1 LDTNI
6 IGTVPLFA
14 ELSEED
20 RNTLTGLLSETNLK
34 RGESLFHE
42 GDAGDRLYIIVDG
55 KIKLGHLA
63 ADGRENLIAILGPR
77 EILGELSLFDL
88 GSRSTTATAVA
99 PTKLVSLSHKDMM
112 GFIETHPQLAKQML
126 RSLAQ
131 RLRKTNDQMAD
142 LVFADVPGRV
152 AKELLN
158 LAKQFGER
166 TQEGIYVAHE
176 LTQEEI
182 AHLVGASRETVN
194 KSLAEFLSRGWIRL
208 EGRLPNL
215 NGELDLH
222 GGVQRQCRNSH
233 GRAGVY
239 SGVGENLLE
248 QLRSAIDHGRL
259 ASEVRDRG
267 NIAGDVDN
275 ALDVVN
281 TAGGLSGCGE
291 GVENALAGSAVGFIS
306 RNQPAHLAFNR
317 KAAVNKG
324 ELARRANGRAD
335 AECGNVGSDGR
346 GNIGKGKPEVS

>member
-1 LDTNI
+1 MDTNI

-20 RNTLTGLLSETNLK
+20 RNTLAGLLSETNLK

-42 GDAGDRLYIIVDG
+42 GDSGDRLYIIVDG

-208 EGRLPNL
+208 EGRA
-215 NGELDLH
+215 
-222 GGVQRQCRNSH
+222 V
-233 GRAGVY
+233 
-239 SGVGENLLE
+239 LLI
-248 QLRSAIDHGRL
+248 QVGRL
-259 ASEVRDRG
+259 
-267 NIAGDVDN
+267 
-275 ALDVVN
+275 
-281 TAGGLSGCGE
+281 
-291 GVENALAGSAVGFIS
+291 
-306 RNQPAHLAFNR
+306 Q
-317 KAAVNKG
+317 
-324 ELARRANGRAD
+324 RRAH
-335 AECGNVGSDGR
+335 
-346 GNIGKGKPEVS
+346 